1 MNREPLSFV
10 LAFCRLLTLALALVV
25 LALTST
31 ARANGYT
38 GEPTWRRVVV
48 ADEVTITT
56 HVVSINELVEMQT
69 GRRVDVRNVRHTQHR
84 GFAKL
89 YRNTESGAW
98 TCHVYVTANASAD
111 TLEHETRHCHGWVH
125 E

>member
-1 MNREPLSFV
+1 MNRRQPLSFV
-10 LAFCRLLTLALALVV
+10 LAFCRGLVLALALLTLAL
-25 LALTST
+25 T
-31 ARANGYT
+31 ARANSYT

-56 HVVSINELVEMQT
+56 HVVSLDELIEMQT
-69 GRRVDVRNVRHTQHR
+69 PRQRDMRNVRMTHHR
-84 GFAKL
+84 GLAKL
-89 YRNTESGAW
+89 YRNTATGEW
-98 TCHVYVTANASAD
+98 TCHVYVTASASSS